1 MRCNISL
8 FFLLVFSYFAIAQTG
23 ISVSPPR
30 LYFEADPGQSNTQ
43 KVLVTNV
50 SKSNTLDL
58 AVSLSDWKYDDRGEN
73 LLFPSDSLDTSCSS
87 WVTIKQKDNFFSLKP
102 GESKEID
109 VTITT
114 PNTLNSENP
123 VHTALLFVTQMNPID
138 DVDGKGANIK
148 VAVRSGIKLLHRTLE
163 RRNRKLEIQNLKYLP
178 QEKKIELHFE
188 NLGNI
193 WGDGII
199 YPELLNTQTGKKTKL
214 DHVIFYSMPKDY
226 RITDFPLPANLAK
239 GKYVATF
246 LLDYGDE
253 NALEMAELT
262 FTYE

>member
-1 MRCNISL
+1 MRYNISL
-8 FFLLVFSYFAIAQTG
+8 FFFLVFSYFAIAQTG

-73 LLFPSDSLDTSCSS
+73 ILFPSDSLDTSCSS

-138 DVDGKGANIK
+138 DVVGKGANIK

-262 FTYE
+262 FTHE